1 MSTTRGSNRTWRLL
15 HVLAVHAAW
24 LAASCA
30 ARRLE
35 DYVEKRDDVLYFDV
49 EWPRP
54 GHVFLAGREEMV
66 LSVAVFDMYKFQD
79 REHTLQIEVL
89 RSTNA
94 TVFQLSDGIHS
105 SNSQLMERTE
115 TEKLLNVGLHSLETG
130 RYLLNVRLHFQGV
143 PVQSESMAFGID
155 VPYDM
160 SSKASMSGGEGFH
173 VVGLVR
179 ARNCERS
186 VKDFLRAL
194 ARFVN
199 AIVVLDDSSEDRT
212 AAMVR
217 EGELMAGVVLTAVKV
232 EEVSEECK
240 VAKVLKKDS
249 RWNPNKWLDMQ
260 TLLEE
265 GRMIGGTHFVVL
277 HCDEVFT
284 TSMISDGW
292 WQSLKNLELD
302 ESDIHLCMNSR
313 CAPMQDGRLAG
324 TPLDSLLEEPAVVDI
339 AFKDDGK
346 CSYLSNAAAY
356 EDLKGKDWEN
366 RDTIMRHSD
375 DTRKYVNWVE
385 AMEKIIL
392 QRMMLRAKD
401 PSIPSQVLNKIFMDV
416 IDEAGVHGIGAPSNI
431 LGSWRD
437 FGVDIE
443 GAFGM
448 KENFVYQQVWSEPDD
463 RLDVSDHSPRVSV
476 LVATKRPG
484 GMDAVL
490 HSLSKQ
496 TSKNFELVIVDE
508 LWQREHLIRSRANEL
523 GINIRA
529 ISTSKPK
536 GSPQAFGFQNAWNSG
551 LASVRAP
558 YIAILNDYAWV
569 PETFVENIILFY
581 EGSRDDL
588 PPPHHRRL
596 CLISW
601 PIIQF
606 AVPEDYLDRSQ
617 LMNFSTLSVFTDELT
632 GPPSQR
638 GWSISDK
645 LGPRDSLLNRFKP
658 HWFWDGQA
666 MIITRGMMEL
676 VNGFDEMLDYGN
688 DCHMQNIRDRA
699 ALVGGQGW
707 KRLRAENFGFSL
719 SEYYEKQLY
728 EDRVITG
735 GATFEVPLHINGEIP
750 KHVINSEM
758 EENF

>member
-1 MSTTRGSNRTWRLL
+1 VSVGRFEMSRIPYDLQGVQR
-15 HVLAVHAAW
+15 
-24 LAASCA
+24 
-30 ARRLE
+30 E
-35 DYVEKRDDVLYFDV
+35 IRDDTF
-49 EWPRP
+49 
-54 GHVFLAGREEMV
+54 
-66 LSVAVFDMYKFQD
+66 AV
-79 REHTLQIEVL
+79 
-89 RSTNA
+89 
-94 TVFQLSDGIHS
+94 
-105 SNSQLMERTE
+105 
-115 TEKLLNVGLHSLETG
+115 
-130 RYLLNVRLHFQGV
+130 LHFG
-143 PVQSESMAFGID
+143 
-155 VPYDM
+155 
-160 SSKASMSGGEGFH
+160 
-173 VVGLVR
+173 
-179 ARNCERS
+179 
-186 VKDFLRAL
+186 
-194 ARFVN
+194 
-199 AIVVLDDSSEDRT
+199 
-212 AAMVR
+212 
-217 EGELMAGVVLTAVKV
+217 
-232 EEVSEECK
+232 
-240 VAKVLKKDS
+240 
-249 RWNPNKWLDMQ
+249 
-260 TLLEE
+260 
-265 GRMIGGTHFVVL
+265 
-277 HCDEVFT
+277 
-284 TSMISDGW
+284 
-292 WQSLKNLELD
+292 
-302 ESDIHLCMNSR
+302 
-313 CAPMQDGRLAG
+313 
-324 TPLDSLLEEPAVVDI
+324 
-339 AFKDDGK
+339 
-346 CSYLSNAAAY
+346 
-356 EDLKGKDWEN
+356 
-366 RDTIMRHSD
+366 
-375 DTRKYVNWVE
+375 YVNWVE

-463 RLDVSDHSPRVSV
+463 RLDGETVIRGQSSHAVAYQQSISTLIEIHGEELFQDVLRWVEPAVFDQPEAEKVDQTYQLPTSISSEASFVTLFGVPVSDHSPRVSV

-699 ALVGGQGW
+699 ALVGGQVWLAPASLAVEEIDHHNWFERGESQEFLMFNRLTKDTNLNRWSRLLNRIKKGW

-728 EDRVITG
+728 E
-735 GATFEVPLHINGEIP
+735 E
-750 KHVINSEM
+750 
-758 EENF
+758 EENQGRCRWSSSSDNWRCHI